1 MIMTDQ
7 STTPPG
13 RSSSTP
19 AKVVPYLAVKGA
31 VEALAFYARAF
42 GAEEVMRLEL
52 DGKIGHAEFR
62 IGGATFFLADEWEP
76 MKVLSP
82 LTLGGYSVSLAI
94 VVTDADAF
102 VQHLADCGATVERPV
117 EDGPAEGQRAGWVI
131 DPYGHRWHISA
142 PTAAADR

>member
-1 MIMTDQ
+1 MTDQ
-7 STTPPG
+7 PTTPSG

-19 AKVVPYLAVKGA
+19 AKVVPYLAVNGA
-31 VEALAFYARAF
+31 AEALAFYTQAF
-42 GAEEVMRLEL
+42 GAEEVMRMEL

-62 IGGATFFLADEWEP
+62 IGEATFFLADEWQP

-117 EDGPAEGQRAGWVI
+117 EEGPAEGQRAGWVI

-142 PTAAADR
+142 PVPAAAVGR